1 MSARKLVKYV
11 TSGRVSRLKRFL
23 ADEKRRLCSEN
34 PALAEEDA
42 WMDEIKVKS
51 RKHCFGDETYLLHLA
66 ASIGEER
73 ALRSVIFAILFF
85 VVV

>member
-1 MSARKLVKYV
+1 MSSRKVVKYV

-34 PALAEEDA
+34 PALAAKDA

-66 ASIGEER
+66 ASIGDER
-73 ALRSVIFAILFF
+73 ALR
-85 VVV
+85 